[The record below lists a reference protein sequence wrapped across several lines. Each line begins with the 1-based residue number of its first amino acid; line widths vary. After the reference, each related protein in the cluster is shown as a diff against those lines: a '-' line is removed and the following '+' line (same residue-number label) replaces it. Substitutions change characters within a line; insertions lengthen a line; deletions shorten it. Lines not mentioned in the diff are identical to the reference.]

1 MGEEVFLDCGLDL
14 IDQEDDQLFVQV
26 GADISHGFDITAQ
39 EFEVDY
45 SLHFVDSFIE
55 ASHLA
60 KGVELLEIKLREVS
74 FSGKGVNFL
83 SSDFFKNHI
92 VGVIGFE

>member
-1 MGEEVFLDCGLDL
+1 MFLDCRFNL
-14 IDQEDDQLFVQV
+14 IDQEDDHLFVQV

-39 EFEVDY
+39 EFEVY
-45 SLHFVDSFIE
+45 SSLHFVDSFIE

-60 KGVELLEIKLREVS
+60 KGVEFLEIKLREVS

-83 SSDFFKNHI
+83 PSNFFKNHI